1 MDFSGFLSLAS
12 ALAVGA
18 FVFFQLRREQARRAR
33 VRAGYLSAV
42 AGLFSARREV
52 VQPSGFPRMAGVHEG
67 VEFDLQVVPDT
78 LSLRK
83 LPALWV
89 MVSIPGALP
98 RASAVDMMLR
108 PTGMEVFSTFAQL
121 PVQVPVP
128 PGFPED
134 CAIRADA
141 PGRVP
146 FEAALREVL
155 EAVDQDRLK
164 EIVVSPKGV
173 RLVLLAEEAHR
184 GRYLIFRDA
193 EMGRVPL
200 APARLA
206 PFLAAAK
213 GLREAVLHEIEGKVA

>member
-1 MDFSGFLSLAS
+1 MEVTGIL
-12 ALAVGA
+12 ALALILGVGA
-18 FVFFQLRREQARRAR
+18 FVVLALRREQAARMARRAI
-33 VRAGYLSAV
+33 YLSAV
-42 AGLFSARREV
+42 GVLFTGRREV
-52 VQPSGFPRMAGVHEG
+52 VQPSGFPRMSGMHEG
-67 VEFDLQVVPDT
+67 AEFDIQVVSDT

-89 MVSIPGALP
+89 LVSIPGALP
-98 RASAVDMMLR
+98 TGASVDVMLR
-108 PTGMEVFSTFAQL
+108 PTGMESFSRFNDL

-128 PGFPED
+128 RGFPED

-141 PGRVP
+141 PGAVP
-146 FEAALREVL
+146 FEAALRDVL
-155 EAVDQDRLK
+155 GAVDQNLLK
-164 EIVVSPKGV
+164 EIIVTPKGV

-193 EMGRVPL
+193 EMGRVLL

-213 GLREAVLHEIEGKVA
+213 GLRDAVLRETGGHVA